1 MAADTVGPRKA
12 NQGFSALVE
21 RVARTGRGV
30 TVTRRGV
37 PVVRIVP
44 IDESERG
51 LTAEQ
56 AALLER
62 VLGEKLELAP
72 WAFERGALHER

>member
-1 MAADTVGPRKA
+1 MTVDTVGLREA
-12 NQGFSALVE
+12 NQDFSALVE

-44 IDESERG
+44 VGEGAQG
-51 LTAEQ
+51 LTSEQ
-56 AALLER
+56 TALLER

-72 WAFERGALHER
+72 WTFERDALHER

>member
-1 MAADTVGPRKA
+1 MTDDVVSLPRA
-12 NQGFSALVE
+12 NQDFSALID

-30 TVTRRGV
+30 MVTRRGV

-44 IDESERG
+44 VAEGEQG
-51 LTAEQ
+51 LTPER

-72 WAFERGALHER
+72 WVFERDLLHER